1 MKPWTLALPRFKC
14 PYCGGTLHVSFRGR
28 WRLPR
33 LRRVKGEQPSKAALF
48 PEERGL
54 DRGEEASSPD
64 AAASAAEAA
73 EEGGE

>member
-1 MKPWTLALPRFKC
+1 MKPWTLQLPRFKC

-33 LRRVKGEQPSKAALF
+33 IRKLKTDRALF
-48 PEERGL
+48 VEERGL

-64 AAASAAEAA
+64 AAASAADAA
-73 EEGGE
+73 EEGSE